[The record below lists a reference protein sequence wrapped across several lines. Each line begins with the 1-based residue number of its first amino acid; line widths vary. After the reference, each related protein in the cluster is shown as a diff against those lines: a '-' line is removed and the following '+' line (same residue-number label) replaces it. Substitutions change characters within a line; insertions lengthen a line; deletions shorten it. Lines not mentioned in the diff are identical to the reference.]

1 MTTVPP
7 WESATYPQE
16 LSAGARALAARCVP
30 RVDELARR
38 MSRTPLDEVVGNAEF
53 PCDLPP
59 EVKNAEVAAAVRHG
73 LRLFVRRAH
82 GPQLRPGDYGVFR
95 ERAARRAEEGMPLHH
110 LLRAHALGAYVLWKT
125 LRETARP
132 GEEAALVELSGILLR
147 AQEGIA
153 GALAETYLDE
163 QAALVAE
170 RREHRQALVRGLLDG
185 SPPTDQGTLEDLGL
199 RHGALVLYLRTEHRA
214 DGTAFARPGTGRSP
228 TGRPSRPALS
238 PVMARR
244 RRRRIQTVLDRAF
257 GTEVLTL
264 IEDDG
269 GHAIVPARTDQE
281 SPQRPPDT
289 VPDGLT
295 ERLRRACGTPVRI
308 AGVRADRAVG
318 IAEAA
323 RTAFEVV
330 RVAQASGQPPGLH
343 RLADVLL
350 EFHLSRRDESSGLI
364 AALLDPI
371 DERPDLLETLRA
383 YLKHQ
388 QDRRTTARRL
398 GLHPNT
404 VDNRL
409 ARIADLTGLDLAS
422 PRGTALAL
430 AALLLRDRPPES
442 FR

>member
-7 WESATYPQE
+7 REGATYPQE

-38 MSRTPLDEVVGNAEF
+38 MSRAPLDEAAGYA
-53 PCDLPP
+53 DLPYDLP
-59 EVKNAEVAAAVRHG
+59 SDIKNADIAAAVRHG
-73 LRLFVRRAH
+73 LRLFIRRTH
-82 GPQLRPGDYGVFR
+82 SPQIRPGDYGVIR
-95 ERAARRAEEGMPLHH
+95 ERAARSAEEGIPLHL

-132 GEEAALVELSGILLR
+132 GEEAALVELSGLLLR
-147 AQEGIA
+147 SQEGIA

-170 RREHRQALVRGLLDG
+170 RREQRRTLVRGLLDG
-185 SPPTDQGTLEDLGL
+185 SLPPGPGPLDALGVE
-199 RHGALVLYLRTEHRA
+199 HGGLVLYLRTDRA
-214 DGTAFARPGTGRSP
+214 GDETGPVRPVSGRTSAGRPARPVV
-228 TGRPSRPALS
+228 S
-238 PVMARR
+238 PVVARR

-269 GHAIVPARTDQE
+269 GHAIVPARAAPFGPKGQPE
-281 SPQRPPDT
+281 AL
-289 VPDGLT
+289 PDGLA
-295 ERLRRACGTPVRI
+295 ERLRSACGGEVRI
-308 AGVRADRAVG
+308 AAVSADRPAA

-343 RLADVLL
+343 RLDDVLL

-371 DERPDLLETLRA
+371 DERPDLVETLRA

-388 QDRRTTARRL
+388 QDRRATAKRL

>member
-7 WESATYPQE
+7 RGDAVFPQE

-38 MSRTPLDEVVGNAEF
+38 LSRTALNEF
-53 PCDLPP
+53 DGLGFAGDLPA
-59 EVKNAEVAAAVRHG
+59 EVKNAEVAAAVRFG
-73 LRLFVRRAH
+73 LRLFVRRAR
-82 GPQLRPGDYGVFR
+82 GPLLQPDDFGVFR
-95 ERAARRAEEGMPLHH
+95 ERAARRAEEGMPLHL

-125 LRETARP
+125 LRATALP
-132 GEEAALVELSGILLR
+132 GEEAALVELSGVLLR

-153 GALAETYLDE
+153 GVLAETYLDE
-163 QAALVAE
+163 QAALAAE
-170 RREHRQALVRGLLDG
+170 RREQRQALVRGLLEG
-185 SPPTDQGTLEDLGL
+185 SPPADAPLDALGL
-199 RHGALVLYLRTEHRA
+199 THGALVLYLRTDPAAPRA
-214 DGTAFARPGTGRSP
+214 ATRTAWRPAAGRQA
-228 TGRPSRPALS
+228 GPALS
-238 PVMARR
+238 EVVARR

-264 IEDDG
+264 IEDEG
-269 GHAIVPARTDQE
+269 GYAIVPGGAGPDGPR
-281 SPQRPPDT
+281 RPPGEP
-289 VPDGLT
+289 PDGLAQ
-295 ERLRRACGTPVRI
+295 RLRRACGGEVRI
-308 AGVRADRAVG
+308 AAVGADRPEA

-323 RTAFEVV
+323 GTAFEVV
-330 RVAQASGQPPGLH
+330 RVARASGRPPGLH
-343 RLADVLL
+343 RLDEVLL

-371 DERPDLLETLRA
+371 DGRPDLVETLRT
-383 YLKHQ
+383 YLKYQ
-388 QDRRTTARRL
+388 QDRRGTAKRL

-430 AALLLRDRPPES
+430 AALLLRDQPPE
-442 FR
+442 